1 MRPVLPT
8 EIQILNV
15 LYGTR
20 GSARGGRYANAD
32 ANVTIRIEGDNAAL
46 FRVIQVETAD
56 VVITREGPHG
66 SPVAS
71 LETVLTVDGPGPIP
85 VDAGQAVLVSVEFSC
100 PIDPPQA
107 TFRATAII
115 DGLAAPN
122 GLSILGTS
130 LAAPSLPTIQTPW
143 AILLC
148 KFSDNATEPFPRS
161 FYESLFTLSGLG
173 TMNMVDFF
181 YDMSHGQLDLR
192 GSRVF
197 GWYTLRQ
204 KRADY
209 TGSGPNPA
217 GRQALIDW
225 AKQAAT
231 SDGVNLANYFNIVVC
246 MNVPT
251 DLFGGGGGAVCDN
264 NSMQPSLLG
273 QEMGHGYG
281 LDHARANGSEDDYQD
296 PYDVMS
302 TATAYETPNAMY
314 TDVGPGLNAASM
326 SSRSWLDE
334 SRVWKSAEDFDTT
347 VQLRPLHRHKLPGY
361 LAARVGAF
369 LVEYRA
375 REFWDSREQFP
386 VVLVHRFENN
396 HSYVM
401 YATDG
406 RKGLY
411 TGSVF
416 QANTAYFRHW
426 VEVVQIDEQNKT
438 AYVRLKFT
446 SLIRP
451 HSTFGVGQLDRD
463 GATDGGYVL
472 LGGNIVPV
480 PSRSPAMALLEQ
492 AAALHAPETLENK
505 ALGQQVREFVRAK
518 NPQANEADRRGPFRQ
533 PARKA
538 QY

>member
-1 MRPVLPT
+1 MRPVLAT
-8 EIQILNV
+8 EIQIPNV
-15 LYGTR
+15 PYGTR
-20 GSARGGRYANAD
+20 GSSSGGRYSDTD
-32 ANVTIRIEGDNAAL
+32 ANVTIRIEGGNAAL

-56 VVITREGPHG
+56 VVITHEGPHG

-71 LETVLTVDGPGPIP
+71 LQTALTVDGPGPIP

-100 PIDPPQA
+100 PIDPPQTA
-107 TFRATAII
+107 FRATAVM

-122 GLSILGTS
+122 GLSIFATS

-161 FYESLFTLSGLG
+161 FYENLFTFSGLG
-173 TMNMVDFF
+173 TMNMVDF
-181 YDMSHGQLDLR
+181 YSDMSHGQLDLR
-192 GSRVF
+192 GSKVF
-197 GWYTLRQ
+197 GWHTLSQ
-204 KRADY
+204 KRSDY
-209 TGSGPNPA
+209 TGSGPNWA

-231 SDGVNLANYFNIVVC
+231 SAGVNLANYFGVVVC

-251 DLFGGGGGAVCDN
+251 DLFGGGGKQAVCDN

-281 LDHARANGSEDDYQD
+281 LEHSRANGSEDDYQD
-296 PYDVMS
+296 PYDIMS
-302 TATAYETPNAMY
+302 TWSPYETPNSTY
-314 TDVGPGLNAASM
+314 TDIGPGLNAATM
-326 SSRSWLDE
+326 SSQSWLDE
-334 SRVWKSAEDFDTT
+334 SRVWKSAGDFDTT
-347 VQLRPLHRHKLPGY
+347 IQLRPLHRHKLPGY

-369 LVEYRA
+369 VVEYRA
-375 REFWDSREQFP
+375 REFWDNNNAFP
-386 VVLVHRFENN
+386 VVLVHRFQNN
-396 HSYVM
+396 HSYIM

-416 QANTAYFRHW
+416 QSNTAYFRHR
-426 VEVVQIDEQNKT
+426 VEVLQIDDQNKM

-451 HSTFGVGQLDRD
+451 HSTFGAGQVISD
-463 GATDGGYVL
+463 TTSDGGYVL
-472 LGGNIVPV
+472 IGDHIVPI

-492 AAALHAPETLENK
+492 AAALHAPETLENQ
-505 ALGQQVREFVRAK
+505 ALGEHLREVVQLS
-518 NPQANEADRRGPFRQ
+518 NLQPNELGRGPFRE
-533 PARKA
+533 PARRA
-538 QY
+538 L

>member
-20 GSARGGRYANAD
+20 SSARGGRYSNAD
-32 ANVTIRIEGDNAAL
+32 ANVTVRIEGDNAAL
-46 FRVIQVETAD
+46 FRVTQVETAD
-56 VVITREGPHG
+56 VVITHEGPHG
-66 SPVAS
+66 GPVAS
-71 LETVLTVDGPGPIP
+71 LQTALTVDGPGPIP

-107 TFRATAII
+107 AFRATAVI
-115 DGLAAPN
+115 DGLVAPN
-122 GLSILGTS
+122 GLSVLATS

-161 FYESLFTLSGLG
+161 FYENLFALSGLG

-181 YDMSHGQLDLR
+181 ADMSHGQLDLR
-192 GSRVF
+192 GSKVF
-197 GWYTLRQ
+197 GWYTLSQ
-204 KRADY
+204 KRSDY
-209 TGSGPNPA
+209 TGSGPNWA

-231 SDGVNLANYFNIVVC
+231 SAGVNLANYFGVVVC

-251 DLFGGGGGAVCDN
+251 DLFGGGGRQAVCDN
-264 NSMQPSLLG
+264 GSMQPSLLG

-296 PYDVMS
+296 PYDIMS
-302 TATAYETPNAMY
+302 TANAYETPNSAY
-314 TDVGPGLNAASM
+314 TDVGPGLNAATM
-326 SSRSWLDE
+326 SSQSWLDE
-334 SRVWKSAEDFDTT
+334 SRVWKSVGDFDTT
-347 VQLRPLHRHKLPGY
+347 IQLRPLHRHKLPGY

-375 REFWDSREQFP
+375 REFWDDNGEFP
-386 VVLVHRFENN
+386 VVLVHRFQNN

-401 YATDG
+401 YATDR

-416 QANTAYFRHW
+416 QSNTAYFRHR
-426 VEVVQIDEQNKT
+426 VEVLQIDDRNKT
-438 AYVRLKFT
+438 AYVRVTFT

-451 HSTFGVGQLDRD
+451 HATFEVGQLVSDRVSY
-463 GATDGGYVL
+463 GGYVL
-472 LGGNIVPV
+472 VGSHIMPI
-480 PSRSPAMALLEQ
+480 PSRSPAMAFLQQ
-492 AAALHAPETLENK
+492 AAALHSPEALEHQ
-505 ALGQQVREFVRAK
+505 ALDEQVREFV
-518 NPQANEADRRGPFRQ
+518 QARNRQVDETRRGPFRQ
-533 PARKA
+533 PAKKA
-538 QY
+538 Q